1 MKLFLILKQPQFFTQ
16 VVLLLVKIIVMVYNA
31 VSLVGFAYNAIYTY
45 KIFISNNAKRTQN
58 VKSNPYYPFNIKA
71 NLNCH

>member
-1 MKLFLILKQPQFFTQ
+1 MKLFLILKQPQFFKQ

-31 VSLVGFAYNAIYTY
+31 VSLGEFAYNAIYTY
-45 KIFISNNAKRTQN
+45 KIFISKRTKN

>member
-31 VSLVGFAYNAIYTY
+31 VSLVGLLIMPYIH
-45 KIFISNNAKRTQN
+45 I
-58 VKSNPYYPFNIKA
+58 KSLFQTMQKELKMSKVTPTI
-71 NLNCH
+71 LLI